1 MSDIEDHGDQH
12 PAVDVVEENDPVDVG
27 DDPVDVGDDPVD
39 VVDDPVDVVDD
50 PVDVGD
56 DPVDV
61 VDEHRDHHAAVVH
74 EDPDIPGEENEPFHP
89 VDVPVVHDD
98 PHLIDHDPV
107 LDGDLDEEE
116 DDEPIENIGKLIIN
130 FLFKGM

>member
-12 PAVDVVEENDPVDVG
+12 PAVVEENDPVDVVEENNPVDVGEDPVDVG
-27 DDPVDVGDDPVD
+27 DDPVNH
-39 VVDDPVDVVDD
+39 
-50 PVDVGD
+50 
-56 DPVDV
+56 
-61 VDEHRDHHAAVVH
+61 EHPDHHVGIPLHDPHLVDH